1 LAAERNPKHSN
12 DLSSLAT
19 PSSNPALLSVDA
31 PRFDLLRV
39 PILGGFLRWRHSR
52 TILQIPLLIVS
63 VVMIL
68 HGLLGPTLAPRNIA
82 SVLTWIHFRG
92 ALVLVLLCAG
102 NFFCLACPF
111 MLVRNAARRLFR
123 PRFNWP
129 RALRNKWISVA
140 LFVAILFT
148 YELFSLWSS
157 PWWTASLA
165 LAYFVAVL
173 LIDGLFKHAS
183 FCKFVCPIGQFNFI
197 ASTLSP
203 MEVQVRDQAVC
214 TRCTTKD
221 CIRGRRVPSKKQVS
235 AGARVGGNSAGNASG
250 LVILQRGC
258 ELALFQPRKVGNM
271 DCTFCLD
278 CVHACP
284 HDNVGVTSR
293 LPAAE
298 LMFDPIRSGIGYF
311 SRRKDIAALAIV
323 FSFGALLNAFGMVS
337 PAYAFEAW
345 LGKLLSISREA
356 PGLGIIF
363 VVFLVVEPAILIGA
377 AAWLTRALRGS
388 KFAFVP
394 LAVRYSYAL
403 VPLGFGMWLA
413 HYGSHFF
420 TGILTIIPV
429 TQAALASLGVHYFG
443 GPLWAWTGL
452 PTRFVQPIELGFL
465 MLGFAG
471 SLLVVHYLAEE
482 DCAPQPMRAF
492 IPWALVCL
500 FVGLASVWL
509 MFQPMEMR
517 AMIMGG

>member
-1 LAAERNPKHSN
+1 LN
-12 DLSSLAT
+12 SLAT
-19 PSSNPALLSVDA
+19 PSSNPELLSIEA

-39 PILGGFLRWRHSR
+39 PLLGGFLRWRHSR
-52 TILQIPLLIVS
+52 TILQIPLFLVA

-68 HGLLGPTLAPRNIA
+68 NGILGPTLAPKNLA
-82 SVLTWIHFRG
+82 TVLTWVHFRG

-129 RALRNKWISVA
+129 RMLRNKWISVA

-165 LAYFVAVL
+165 IAYFVAVL

-203 MEVQVRDQAVC
+203 LEVQVRDQDVC
-214 TRCTTKD
+214 NRCATKD
-221 CIRGRRVPSKKQVS
+221 CIRGRRE
-235 AGARVGGNSAGNASG
+235 VGIERAAAEASSRSAGNTHG

-284 HDNVGVTSR
+284 HDNVGVMSR

-298 LMFDPIRSGIGYF
+298 LMIDPIRSGIGYF
-311 SRRKDIAALAIV
+311 SRRKDIAALAVV

-337 PAYAFEAW
+337 PVYALEAW
-345 LGKLLSISREA
+345 MGNLLSVSHEA
-356 PGLGIIF
+356 PVLGIIF
-363 VVFLVVEPAILIGA
+363 VVFLVVEPAILLGA

-388 KFAFVP
+388 KLALVP

-413 HYGSHFF
+413 HYGFHFF

-429 TQAALASLGVHYFG
+429 TQAALANFGVHLFG
-443 GPLWAWTGL
+443 VPLWAWTGL
-452 PTRFVQPIELGFL
+452 PIRFVQPVELGFL
-465 MLGFAG
+465 LLGFAG
-471 SLLVVHYLAEE
+471 SLLVVHQLAEE
-482 DCAPQPMRAF
+482 DCAAHPMRAF
-492 IPWALVCL
+492 GPWAVVCVL
-500 FVGLASVWL
+500 VGLASIWL

-517 AMIMGG
+517 AMLMGG